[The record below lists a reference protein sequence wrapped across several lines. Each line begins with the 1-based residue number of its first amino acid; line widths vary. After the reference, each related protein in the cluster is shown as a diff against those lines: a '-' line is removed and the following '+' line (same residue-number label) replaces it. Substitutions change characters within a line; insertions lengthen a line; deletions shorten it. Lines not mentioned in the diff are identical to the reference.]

1 MLISIMEKTM
11 SSLNKVTLIEMLNK
25 DPDVCKKTLECLEFY
40 LHERETMPKI
50 TSFALENNNLI
61 ASQMD
66 I

>member
-1 MLISIMEKTM
+1 M
-11 SSLNKVTLIEMLNK
+11 SSLNKVTLIDRVFT